1 MKITQER
8 RGDTATRRVSANRS
22 GIIAPVRTPEVIVS
36 FPRSS
41 GVLLHPTSLA
51 GRFGIGDLGKE
62 ARRFAD
68 FLIASDQS
76 LWQVLPLGPTGF
88 GDSPYQCFSSFAS
101 NPLLISPEWLV
112 EDGLLA
118 ADDIKRPPRF
128 PADAVDFG
136 RVIDYKAALLRR
148 AFENFRRTRRKS
160 LRAEF
165 VTFIDEAAHWLDDY
179 ALFRALKD
187 AHGGAAWNTWEPP
200 LARRDAAAL
209 ADARRLLADQI
220 EAQKLYQFL
229 FHRQWSA
236 LKGYC
241 NQNGIKIIGDIP
253 IFVAYD
259 SADVWANP
267 DLFKLNEDGSPRV
280 VAGVPPDYFSKTGQ
294 LWGNPIYNWQRHRA
308 TGYRW
313 WIERLRATLSTV
325 DVARIDHFRGFAATW
340 EVPAGDQTAERGQWV
355 EVPGRELFTQLREE
369 FGEMPIIAEDLGVI
383 TPDVQALRD
392 DFGFPGMRILQ
403 FGFRNITNTDLP
415 HNYVPNTVVYT
426 GTHDNDTAVGW
437 FNSTAGRGSTRTAA
451 QIEREKKFCMEYLN
465 TDGREINWD
474 FIRAAQASVACMAIT
489 PAQDLLGLG
498 SQARMNLPA
507 STSGNWRWRMK
518 PGALTKGI
526 GKRLRHLTQVYVR
539 GRSQPKHTTTD

>member
-1 MKITQER
+1 
-8 RGDTATRRVSANRS
+8 
-22 GIIAPVRTPEVIVS
+22 VS
-36 FPRSS
+36 FSRSS

-62 ARRFAD
+62 AYCFAD

-101 NPLLISPEWLV
+101 NPLLISPEQLV
-112 EDGLLA
+112 EDGLLTE
-118 ADDIKRPPRF
+118 DDIKRRPRF
-128 PADAVDFG
+128 PVEAVDFG
-136 RVIDYKAALLRR
+136 RVIDYKSALLRR
-148 AFENFRRTRRKS
+148 AFENFRRSKRKS
-160 LRAEF
+160 LRAGF
-165 VTFIDEAAHWLDDY
+165 AAFAAGAANWLDDY

-187 AHGGAAWNTWEPP
+187 AHGGAAWNTWESE
-200 LARRDAAAL
+200 LARRNATAMAAARQAL
-209 ADARRLLADQI
+209 GEQI
-220 EAQKLYQFL
+220 EAQKFYQFL

-241 NQNGIKIIGDIP
+241 NQHGIQIIGDIP

-259 SADVWANP
+259 SADVWANRE
-267 DLFKLNEDGSPRV
+267 LFKLKPDGSPQV

-294 LWGNPIYNWQRHRA
+294 LWGNPIYNWERHRA

-313 WIERLRATLSTV
+313 WKDRLRATLGTV
-325 DVARIDHFRGFAATW
+325 DIARIDHFRGFAAAW
-340 EVPAGDQTAERGQWV
+340 EVPAGDQTAERGHWV
-355 EVPGRELFTQLREE
+355 EVPGHELFTQLREE

-437 FNSTAGRGSTRTAA
+437 FNSTAGRGSTRTTA
-451 QIEREKKFCMEYLN
+451 QIAREKKFCMEYLD

-474 FIRAAQASVACMAIT
+474 FVRAAQASVAVMAIT

-498 SQARMNLPA
+498 SDARMNLPA
-507 STSGNWRWRMK
+507 STSGNWRWRIK
-518 PGALTKGI
+518 PGALTSKI
-526 GKRLRHLTQVYVR
+526 GKRLCHLTEIYVR
-539 GRSQPKHTTTD
+539 GRNQPKHTTTD